1 MLPASVKTYE
11 EIHIES
17 QRLNRLVDDLQELN
31 RVEASAFEL
40 QRQLVDVS
48 SFVRTV
54 TKRLAPVAASRGIRL
69 KAEPLPELPPLL
81 GDEDRLLQV
90 LSNLT
95 SNALRYT
102 PKGGTV
108 TLSVQRVA
116 GEVRVSVR
124 DTGIGIASE
133 HLPRI
138 FDRFYRIDVSRS
150 RQAGGGSGI
159 GLTIARSLV
168 EARGGRIWVE
178 SGGAGQGSIFTFA
191 LPFPA

>member
-1 MLPASVKTYE
+1 VLPASVKTYE

-17 QRLNRLVDDLQELN
+17 QRLNRLVDDLQELS

-95 SNALRYT
+95 RNALRYT

-116 GEVRVSVR
+116 GEVRVSVL
-124 DTGIGIASE
+124 DTGIY
-133 HLPRI
+133 
-138 FDRFYRIDVSRS
+138 DR
-150 RQAGGGSGI
+150 
-159 GLTIARSLV
+159 L
-168 EARGGRIWVE
+168 
-178 SGGAGQGSIFTFA
+178 
-191 LPFPA
+191 